1 MRWAQVHAVPM
12 SRAPEL
18 GLQHGEA
25 ARMWKEQVKWVLLWF
40 TLSLLTCMHSAAL
53 ILALQYNLIAMVP
66 FLRFPP
72 GSQLLASQS

>member
-1 MRWAQVHAVPM
+1 MGRV
-12 SRAPEL
+12 PEL

-66 FLRFPP
+66 FLHFCPLKP
-72 GSQLLASQS
+72 CPTSWLARC